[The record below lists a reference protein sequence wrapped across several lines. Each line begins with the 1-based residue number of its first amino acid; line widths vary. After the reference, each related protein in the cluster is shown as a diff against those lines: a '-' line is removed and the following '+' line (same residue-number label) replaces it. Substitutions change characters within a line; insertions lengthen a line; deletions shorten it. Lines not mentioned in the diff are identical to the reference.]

1 MEPIPTT
8 ALIFFFFS
16 RVNVKTLSSYLEMG
30 GGLDGE
36 EGIGRMDDGG
46 GGGGRGGSC

>member
-1 MEPIPTT
+1 MT
-8 ALIFFFFS
+8 ALIPPPPS

-36 EGIGRMDDGG
+36 EGIGRKDGG
-46 GGGGRGGSC
+46 GGGGGGSC